1 MRQTILKSVIAVC
14 CLWLLAACQSYDDP
28 NRRTPGEIT
37 DDTAIHT
44 TIKAKL
50 IADRDIQGL
59 QIDVDVHQGEVTL
72 SGRIP
77 SEVLRNRAIKI
88 ASGVKGVS
96 KVHDSL
102 ALITE

>member
-1 MRQTILKSVIAVC
+1 MHQPLLKSMLIAALFCV
-14 CLWLLAACQSYDDP
+14 LSACQSYDDP
-28 NRRTPGEIT
+28 ARRTPGEIT
-37 DDTAIHT
+37 DDTAILT
-44 TIKAKL
+44 AIKAKL

-59 QIDVDVHQGEVTL
+59 QIDVDVYQGEVTL

-88 ASGVKGVS
+88 ASEIKGVT

>member
-1 MRQTILKSVIAVC
+1 MHQPVLKSLIIAALFGV
-14 CLWLLAACQSYDDP
+14 LFACQTYDDP
-28 NRRTPGEIT
+28 ARRTPGEIT
-37 DDTAIHT
+37 DDTAILT
-44 TIKAKL
+44 AIKAKL

-59 QIDVDVHQGEVTL
+59 QIDVDVYQGEVTL

-88 ASGVKGVS
+88 ASEIKGVI